1 MSATYPIKNRARVSD
16 ASVGV
21 PLEQDAGVSKSTHAT
36 RLLAF
41 LLGMIIAA
49 IGVAA
54 IIFITTLSLSS
65 LPSAFLGVLSI
76 SIGILLLSYFALWFA
91 FECRVIE
98 EVGDGGADGVDDEI
112 EDEIWDA
119 PGYLF
124 RLGFV
129 IGHLILACLV
139 YMYPYPVYNSF
150 GLKRSDFSFG

>member
-1 MSATYPIKNRARVSD
+1 MSVTSSIIKNRAHVSD
-16 ASVGV
+16 AYVGV

-49 IGVAA
+49 VGVAA
-54 IIFITTLSLSS
+54 IIFIRTLSLSS
-65 LPSAFLGVLSI
+65 LPYAFLGVLSI
-76 SIGILLLSYFALWFA
+76 GIGIVLLSYFALWFA

-98 EVGDGGADGVDDEI
+98 VGDGGAYGVDDEI

-139 YMYPYPVYNSF
+139 YMYPYPV
-150 GLKRSDFSFG
+150 